1 MKAAEFNELIKS
13 GKAHFLTLAKARELM
28 GKTIIWTYF
37 GYAGNHQQV
46 YESEITEIISEYERA
61 SREDMEGYASRADYW
76 ESYMSAEKLQETK
89 DRLEIIDK
97 GECTYMFCET
107 KATFWDEPT
116 FVCSDSDRP
125 VFFIV
130 KS

>member
-1 MKAAEFNELIKS
+1 MTTQEFNRLIKS
-13 GKAHFLTLAKARELM
+13 GEAQFLTLAKARELM

-37 GYAGNHQQV
+37 GYVGNHQQV
-46 YESEITEIISEYERA
+46 YESEITEIISEYEMA
-61 SREDMEGYASRADYW
+61 SREDMKGYASRAAYW
-76 ESYMSAEKLQETK
+76 ESYMSADRLQETK

-97 GECTYMFCET
+97 GKWTYMFCET
-107 KATFWDEPT
+107 KVRFWDEPT